1 MIKASIDT
9 LMPVY
14 EKLFNSILNQG
25 TMLQTWCG
33 GLITPI
39 YKSDGGSDPAN
50 YRGICVSSCLG
61 KLFCSIL

>member
-1 MIKASIDT
+1 MIKASIDA

-14 EKLFNSILNQG
+14 EKLFNLILNQG

-39 YKSDGGSDPAN
+39 YKLDGGSDPAN
-50 YRGICVSSCLG
+50 YRGVFVSSCLG